1 MNLLETKKY
10 KTNQS
15 IKAYAKKIYET
26 VFISIVLAIGVR
38 IQYKS
43 IILLYFSFLYINSSV
58 NI

>member
-43 IILLYFSFLYINSSV
+43 II
-58 NI
+58 